1 LFGLLVPLLVT
12 TKPFRDAIP
21 SNKPMTLVGAPNP
34 GTKVIFNILLA
45 PPDATE
51 KLVKLMP
58 HEYPIEIIGHI
69 TLKTGTAW
77 LLWFYVDS
85 PKLESEEI
93 KKHFDGIRVHLRP
106 GASGENIKTISAH
119 IVEEGPTG
127 PFLIDIQLGEE
138 NLTHKESK

>member
-1 LFGLLVPLLVT
+1 MEAASGSPPGAVFVLRGRELGFPPDLLNQVIQAP
-12 TKPFRDAIP
+12 RA
-21 SNKPMTLVGAPNP
+21 APNH
-34 GTKVIFNILLA
+34 GQV
-45 PPDATE
+45 E
-51 KLVKLMP
+51 KN
-58 HEYPIEIIGHI
+58 
-69 TLKTGTAW
+69 
-77 LLWFYVDS
+77 
-85 PKLESEEI
+85 EEI